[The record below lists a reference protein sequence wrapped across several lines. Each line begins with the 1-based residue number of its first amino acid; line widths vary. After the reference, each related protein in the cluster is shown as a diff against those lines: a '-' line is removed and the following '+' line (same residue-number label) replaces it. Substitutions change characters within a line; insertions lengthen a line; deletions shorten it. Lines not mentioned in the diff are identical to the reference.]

1 MAMSGLGM
9 LMWWHEFSMSAIA
22 LADNLIFPSKFL
34 LWYWK
39 TVIFYLSKGTLD
51 IFLKNL
57 IAGLYP
63 FGMHVTSN
71 KSSKINLREF
81 WWVRCI
87 CTDELLLVTQS
98 NFCNVSLNGNYL
110 AIWEEI

>member
-1 MAMSGLGM
+1 MVSEILSRQAWYVSPRIYKSSTYTTEL
-9 LMWWHEFSMSAIA
+9 WTR
-22 LADNLIFPSKFL
+22 L
-34 LWYWK
+34 LEC
-39 TVIFYLSKGTLD
+39 LNGTLD